1 MSENPTLLRRIR
13 SAARREPLVPFV
25 VVGAVLYGFWVI
37 AAPADVETI
46 RVEGEVLRAVEE
58 QQEYLLGRPL
68 TDDERALA
76 REGYIDEE
84 VLLREA
90 LGRGLHWSDSR
101 VRQRLTGIVRAALT
115 ETVPD
120 PSVAQLQA
128 HFADNIEKYSTPES
142 MTIEQIFFPWG
153 DEIDEGTLGG
163 ILAEIRN
170 GADVERFGT
179 NSRDAPRSL
188 PWQTR
193 IDLVRLFGPNFA
205 NRVEE
210 LPAGQWH
217 GPVESVQGVHLVRV
231 VERHP
236 PQVAT
241 FENVEPF
248 LRQDWLMTRT
258 RELQQERIDEV
269 RDGYRIRIVEK

>member
-1 MSENPTLLRRIR
+1 MSESVSLLGRMR
-13 SAARREPLVPFV
+13 SAVGREPLVPFFV
-25 VVGAVLYGFWVI
+25 LGAVLYGVWVLV
-37 AAPADVETI
+37 APADVETI
-46 RVEGEVLRAVEE
+46 RIDGEVLRAVEE
-58 QQEYLLGRPL
+58 HQEDLLGRPL

-76 REGYIDEE
+76 REGYIDQE

-101 VRQRLTGIVRAALT
+101 VRQRLTQIVLAALT

-120 PSVAQLQA
+120 PSVAQLQT
-128 HFADNIEKYSTPES
+128 HFNDNIDRFSTPES
-142 MTIEQIFFPWG
+142 MTLEQVFFPWG
-153 DEIDEGTLGG
+153 EEIDEVTLDG
-163 ILAEIRN
+163 ILTEIRN
-170 GADVERFGT
+170 GADVEQFGK
-179 NSRDAPRSL
+179 NSMSAPRSL

-193 IDLVRLFGPNFA
+193 IDLVRTFGPDFA

-210 LPAGQWH
+210 LPAGEWH

-241 FENVEPF
+241 FENVESI
-248 LRQDWLMTRT
+248 LRQDWVMTRT
-258 RELQQERIDEV
+258 RELQRERVDEI
-269 RDGYRIRIVEK
+269 RDGYRIRIVEE